1 MRVVISLRYFQ
12 RSIVLK
18 FGQSRGLELGSNE
31 LLIILEL
38 VLRVREALL
47 EQPDL
52 PMRLGE
58 TDRRVQVRLCVVLR
72 GAGGLLVRVGP
83 IVGLQ
88 L

>member
-12 RSIVLK
+12 RSVIRK
-18 FGQSRGLELGSNE
+18 FSQSGGLELGPNE

-38 VLRVREALL
+38 VLRIREALL

-58 TDRRVQVRLCVVLR
+58 TERRVQVRISVVLC
-72 GAGGLLVRVGP
+72 GADGLLVRVGP